1 MLLLLDVFGFNRNT
15 SEKKIQGMKSFT
27 QSCEV

>member
-1 MLLLLDVFGFNRNT
+1 
-15 SEKKIQGMKSFT
+15 MKSFT